1 MPDKTTYTVR
11 TKYKSFGDIL
21 ASDPRQALI
30 NIARKNKI
38 KYTGCIEVYN
48 AELAN
53 VCVKDWFITHRDHYF
68 YLGVYT
74 PKEKVYLVN
83 FISNAGCNTCITKY
97 NGQPMDLVSKL
108 LDIDKKHIV
117 NDPVRKNTLC
127 SIYVLDLQTGKKY
140 IYNAF
145 PRTKEEIKEEMK
157 AGIMKN
163 PIQIDADV
171 KRFNNLLRQNVLK
184 SFPLVTSRLWDDDR
198 ALFSNL
204 LLFC

>member
-1 MPDKTTYTVR
+1 MPDKTTYIVR
-11 TKYKSFGDIL
+11 IKGKSFGEIL
-21 ASDPRQALI
+21 ASDPREALL

-48 AELAN
+48 AGLAN
-53 VCVKDWFITHRDHYF
+53 VCVEDYFITHKEYYF

-83 FISNAGCNTCITKY
+83 FINNAGCNTCMTKY

-108 LDIDKKHIV
+108 LGIDKKHIV
-117 NDPVRKNTLC
+117 NVPVRKNTFGF
-127 SIYVLDLQTGKKY
+127 IYVLDLQTGKKY

-145 PRTKEEIKEEMK
+145 PWTKEEMNAGLIKNK
-157 AGIMKN
+157 T
-163 PIQIDADV
+163 QIDADV
-171 KRFNNLLRQNVLK
+171 KRFTELERQNVLK
-184 SFPLVTSRLWDDDR
+184 SFPQVTSRLCTDDP

-204 LLFC
+204 LR